1 MRAWRRL
8 FMSAVFCTLAAQA
21 QSVEPVDRRE
31 AIQPPSAQLPAT
43 VRPLHYDLDLT
54 LRPELERFSG
64 IVSIRVR
71 VSEPVTRIWMHG
83 LGLNVRKV
91 HAQSVGGEDIG
102 GTFQQRDEYGA
113 AEVVLASVLPAGD
126 ATLVFDY
133 DAPFTTRGIDGLAKL
148 IEKADTY
155 VASYMFPNLARRVFP
170 SFDQPGFKT
179 PFDVHVTTDRDLVV
193 LANAPERVTR
203 SLPGELKRV
212 SFATTEP
219 LPTYLVAMNVGPFDL
234 VDWRPIA
241 PSAIRKRP
249 VPLRAI
255 AGRGKGGQLGYA
267 LENTGPILSV
277 LESYFDA
284 PYPFAKLDLAV
295 IPVVT
300 GAMENA
306 AAITYA
312 ENYFLFDERASQ
324 VRKRSYA
331 YVHAHEMAHQW
342 FGNLVTPAWWD
353 DIWLNESFAT
363 WMGNRAIRE
372 WAPDRGFDRET
383 LRMGLSVMDKDSRV
397 GARPLRQPI
406 RTSQDIAGRWNP
418 LVYDKGSAV
427 LGMFEGYVGAEA
439 FRKGVR
445 LHMSRTPYGTVTS
458 GDFLKALE
466 AGAGS
471 PEIARAFGTFVDQP
485 GVPELSVRWHCEGKE
500 LMLDVRQR
508 RYVPLGS
515 RISAQSQWSLP
526 MCIAYD
532 TGKGRAK
539 HCSLLQQPQATLSVA
554 VEQCP
559 RWVMPNAGGSGYYRI
574 SMERDALLGLVDQ
587 IDRLEPGE
595 ALALEDSLAAQVNA
609 GRLEVAGY
617 LGAVSKFAAH
627 PAWDVA
633 VAPLPELSWITRYLV
648 TGERREHMRKHIRAL
663 YEPALQRVGVRG
675 NTSFDRARPDEA
687 SLLRDALI
695 PFLALEMHHP
705 ALRAELAAL
714 GRQYVGFGGSGRI
727 EAEAVDSTLASTALA
742 VAAQESGQPFLEH
755 LATLFRQSTD
765 LVFRS
770 DVMIA
775 LGSVTDAAQS
785 KWVRALLLD
794 PGLSEDEAFLLFS
807 RHSAVADNLSAAWD
821 WEKENL
827 KALSER
833 VSPYRHA
840 ELLLV
845 GAAFCDRR
853 RRAEVEQFFAS
864 RIGSLQDGARGLQDA
879 LERMDTCVAAKERQQ
894 ASAAAFPL

>member
-8 FMSAVFCTLAAQA
+8 FMSAVFCTFAAPA
-21 QSVEPVDRRE
+21 WS
-31 AIQPPSAQLPAT
+31 AQPPPAELPTT

-54 LRPELERFSG
+54 IRPEQERYSG
-64 IVSIRVR
+64 VASIRVR
-71 VSEPVTRIWMHG
+71 VSEPVTQIWLHG
-83 LGLNVRKV
+83 LGLNVRQV
-91 HAQSVGGEDIG
+91 RARRVGGKDMPG
-102 GTFQQRDEYGA
+102 AFQQRDEFGA
-113 AEVVLASVLPAGD
+113 AEVVLGSALPAGE
-126 ATLVFDY
+126 ATLIFDY
-133 DAPFTTRGIDGLAKL
+133 DAPFTTRGINGLAKL
-148 IEKADTY
+148 VEGGNTY
-155 VASYMFPNLARRVFP
+155 VASYMFPNLARMVFP
-170 SFDQPGFKT
+170 SFDQPGYKT
-179 PFDVHVTTDRDLVV
+179 PFDVHVTTHRDLVV
-193 LANAPERVTR
+193 IANGPERLTQQ
-203 SLPGELKRV
+203 LPNDLKRV

-234 VDWRPIA
+234 IDWRPIA

-277 LESYFDA
+277 LESYFA
-284 PYPFAKLDLAV
+284 TPYPFAKLDLAV

-312 ENYFLFDERASQ
+312 ENYFLFDQRASL

-363 WMGNRAIRE
+363 WMGNRAIGE

-383 LRMGLSVMDKDSRV
+383 LRMGLSVMDKDSRA

-445 LHMSRTPYGTVTS
+445 LHMSRAPYGTVTA
-458 GDFLKALE
+458 GDFLKALGE
-466 AGAGS
+466 GAGS
-471 PEIARAFGTFVDQP
+471 PQIARAFGTFVDQP

-500 LMLDVRQR
+500 LQLGLEQR

-515 RISAQSQWSLP
+515 RVSPGSQWSLP
-526 MCIAYD
+526 MCISYD
-532 TGKGRAK
+532 AGAGRAK
-539 HCSLLQQPQATLSVA
+539 HCSLLEKPRTTLSVG

-587 IDRLEPGE
+587 LDRLEPGE
-595 ALALEDSLAAQVNA
+595 ALALEDSLAAQMNA
-609 GRLEVAGY
+609 GRVEVADY
-617 LGAVSKFAAH
+617 LNAASKFAAH
-627 PAWDVA
+627 PAWDVS
-633 VAPLPELSWITRYLV
+633 VAPLPKLSWITRYLFV
-648 TGERREHMRKHIRAL
+648 GERQERMRNHIRAL
-663 YEPALQRVGVRG
+663 YEPALKRVGLRG
-675 NTSFDRARPDEA
+675 DTPFDRARPDEA
-687 SLLRDALI
+687 ALLRDALV
-695 PFLALEMHHP
+695 PFLALEMRHP
-705 ALRAELAAL
+705 SLRAELAAM
-714 GRQYVGFGGSGRI
+714 GRQYVGFG
-727 EAEAVDSTLASTALA
+727 AEGGIKADAVDSTLASTALA
-742 VAAQESGQPFLEH
+742 VAAQELGQPFLDH
-755 LATLFRQSTD
+755 LAKLFRQSTD

-770 DVMIA
+770 DVMVA
-775 LGSVTDAAQS
+775 LGSVTDPAQAE
-785 KWVRALLLD
+785 WIRAFLLD
-794 PGLSEDEAFLLFS
+794 PDLSEDEAFLLFS
-807 RHSAVADNLSAAWD
+807 RHTAVVDNLSAAWD
-821 WEKENL
+821 WQKENL
-827 KALSER
+827 KVLSGR

-840 ELLLV
+840 ELMLA
-845 GAAFCDRR
+845 GAAFCDRQR
-853 RRAEVEQFFAS
+853 RGEVEQFFVS
-864 RIGSLQDGARGLQDA
+864 RTGALQDGSRGLQDT
-879 LERMDTCVAAKERQQ
+879 LERMDTCVAVKERQKKS
-894 ASAAAFPL
+894 ASAFPL